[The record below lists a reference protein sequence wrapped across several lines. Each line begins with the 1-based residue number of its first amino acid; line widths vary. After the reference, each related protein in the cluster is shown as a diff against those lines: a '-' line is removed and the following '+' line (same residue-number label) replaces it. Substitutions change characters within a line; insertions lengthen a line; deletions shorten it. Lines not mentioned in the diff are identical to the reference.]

1 MMEKTCCGVLL
12 DLGFTEDELSSGML
26 AELWQTAGNYQGE
39 GVSWYALDVTI
50 EEMITTLRRIQVTM
64 RKIQRRL
71 AKENE

>member
-1 MMEKTCCGVLL
+1 MQQTCYQVLL
-12 DLGFTEDELSSGML
+12 DMGFTEEELSSGML

-50 EEMITTLRRIQVTM
+50 EEMITTLRRIQVTL

-71 AKENE
+71 TKENE